1 MDKITINHKEFE
13 TDLFTLSFPVDM
25 EREYQDVYFQKSL
38 RHNRAALLLA
48 IFFFSMFGFLDAWL
62 VPTAKEKLW
71 IIRYALFF
79 PFTFGVFLFSF
90 SQNFKKYVHV
100 SLAAVVLFA
109 GLGVNAMILLA
120 PLQEIH
126 SYYAGLILI
135 LFYGYAFIKI
145 RFVWVTLACW
155 IIVVSYEIIAI
166 WLTQTP
172 IPILLNN
179 NFFFLTANIF
189 GMFAAYSI
197 ELYSRKDFSQSQLL
211 EEERKKI
218 EAANKGLGKRVAEG
232 TKKIKKANDE
242 LRQEIEVRKS
252 AEVGLRESEAKYR
265 SIIENIEEGYFE
277 VDLKG
282 DMTFLNESLCKI
294 SGYTRDELLGMNN
307 RIYTTPA
314 SSKKMYRVF
323 SEIFEEG
330 KPGKITDYEVIKID
344 GTRGVFELSASLLR
358 DRSSNPTGFKGVVR
372 DITERKRAE
381 EELKRS
387 KESAEAAN
395 RAKSE
400 FLANMSHELRTPLNH
415 IIGFTELVVDKRM
428 GDLNLTQEEYLNDAL
443 QSSKHLLS
451 LINDILDLAKVEAG
465 KVLLKPSLVNL
476 GMIMENSLNMFR
488 ENAVAH
494 GIHLSLNIGGIP
506 EIISADEKM
515 LKQVFYNLL
524 SNAVKFTP
532 DGGEVK
538 LSARHLSLENN
549 PLIREKITG
558 VQGFDPDGNG
568 SGKHQNFIEFSVSD
582 NGVGVKPEDWE
593 RIFGRFEQ
601 ADGTVGKRF
610 QGSGLGLPL
619 ARSLVELHYG
629 RLWVES
635 EGEGKG
641 STFRFLIPTPQLSSQ
656 T

>member
-1 MDKITINHKEFE
+1 
-13 TDLFTLSFPVDM
+13 
-25 EREYQDVYFQKSL
+25 
-38 RHNRAALLLA
+38 
-48 IFFFSMFGFLDAWL
+48 
-62 VPTAKEKLW
+62 
-71 IIRYALFF
+71 
-79 PFTFGVFLFSF
+79 
-90 SQNFKKYVHV
+90 
-100 SLAAVVLFA
+100 
-109 GLGVNAMILLA
+109 MILLA
-120 PLQEIH
+120 PHQEIH

-145 RFVWVTLACW
+145 KFVWVTLACW
-155 IIVVSYEIIAI
+155 IIVVSYEIVAI

-172 IPILLNN
+172 IPILINN

-197 ELYSRKDFSQSQLL
+197 ELYSRKDFAQSQLL
-211 EEERKKI
+211 EAERKKV
-218 EAANKGLGKRVAEG
+218 EAANKGLEKRVAEG
-232 TKKIKKANDE
+232 TKQIKRANDE
-242 LRQEIEVRKS
+242 LRQEIEERKG
-252 AEVGLRESEAKYR
+252 AEEGLRESEAKYR
-265 SIIENIEEGYFE
+265 NIIENIEEGYFE

-282 DMTFLNESLCKI
+282 DMTFINESLCKI
-294 SGYTRDELLGMNN
+294 SGYTRDELLGMSN
-307 RIYTTPA
+307 RVYTTPE
-314 SSKKMYRVF
+314 SSRKMYRVF
-323 SEIFEEG
+323 NEIFKEG
-330 KPGKITDYEVIKID
+330 KSGKITDYELIKKD
-344 GTRGVFELSASLLR
+344 RTRGVFELSASLLR
-358 DRSSNPTGFKGVVR
+358 DRSSNPTGFRGIVR

-428 GDLNLTQEEYLNDAL
+428 GDLNPKQEEYLNDAL
-443 QSSKHLLS
+443 QGSKHLLA
-451 LINDILDLAKVEAG
+451 LINDILDLAKLEAG
-465 KVLLKPSLVNL
+465 KLELEPSMVNL
-476 GMIMENSLNMFR
+476 RTIMENSLNMFR
-488 ENAVAH
+488 ENAAAH
-494 GIHLSLNIGGIP
+494 DIHISLNIDGIS

-549 PLIREKITG
+549 PLIREKMTEI
-558 VQGFDPDGNG
+558 QGLNPNGNG
-568 SGKHQNFIEFSVSD
+568 TGTHENYIEFSVSD
-582 NGVGVKPEDWE
+582 NGVGVKPEDQE

-619 ARSLVELHYG
+619 ARSLVELHNG

-635 EGEGKG
+635 KGEGKG
-641 STFRFLIPTPQLSSQ
+641 ATFRFLIPAVRPSTR

>member
-1 MDKITINHKEFE
+1 
-13 TDLFTLSFPVDM
+13 M

-38 RHNRAALLLA
+38 RHNRMALLLG
-48 IFFFSMFGFLDAWL
+48 IFFFSMFGLLDAWL

-71 IIRYALFF
+71 IIRYALFL
-79 PFTFGVFLFSF
+79 PLTFGVFLFSF
-90 SQNFKKYVHV
+90 SRNFKRYVHV
-100 SLAAVVLFA
+100 LLAAVVLLA

-120 PLQEIH
+120 PHEEIH

-145 RFVWVTLACW
+145 RFVWVTLAGW
-155 IIVVSYEIIAI
+155 IIVVSYEIVAI

-172 IPILLNN
+172 IPILVNN

-197 ELYSRKDFSQSQLL
+197 ELYSRKDFAQSQLL
-211 EEERKKI
+211 EAERKKV
-218 EAANKGLGKRVAEG
+218 EAANKGLEKRVAEG
-232 TKKIKKANDE
+232 TKQIIKANDE
-242 LRQEIEVRKS
+242 LKQEIRERKS

-282 DMTFLNESLCKI
+282 EMTFINESLCKI
-294 SGYTRDELLGMNN
+294 SGYTRDELLGMSN
-307 RIYTTPA
+307 RVYTTPE

-323 SEIFEEG
+323 NEIFKEG
-330 KPGKITDYEVIKID
+330 KSGKITDYELIKKD
-344 GTRGVFELSASLLR
+344 GTKGVFELSASLLR
-358 DRSSNPTGFKGVVR
+358 DRSSNPTGFRGVVR

-428 GDLNLTQEEYLNDAL
+428 GDLNPKQEEYLNDAL
-443 QSSKHLLS
+443 QGSKHLLA

-465 KVLLKPSLVNL
+465 KLELEPSRVNL
-476 GMIMENSLNMFR
+476 RTIMENSLNMFR
-488 ENAVAH
+488 ENAAAH
-494 GIHLSLNIGGIP
+494 DIHLSLNIDGIS

-538 LSARHLSLENN
+538 LSARNLSLENT
-549 PLIREKITG
+549 PLVSEKLTAAP
-558 VQGFDPDGNG
+558 GFDTDGNG
-568 SGKHQNFIEFSVSD
+568 SGNHENFIEFSVSD
-582 NGVGVKPEDWE
+582 NGVGVKPEDLE

-619 ARSLVELHYG
+619 ARSLVELHNG

-641 STFRFLIPTPQLSSQ
+641 STFRFLVPVVLPSTR

>member
-1 MDKITINHKEFE
+1 
-13 TDLFTLSFPVDM
+13 
-25 EREYQDVYFQKSL
+25 
-38 RHNRAALLLA
+38 
-48 IFFFSMFGFLDAWL
+48 
-62 VPTAKEKLW
+62 
-71 IIRYALFF
+71 
-79 PFTFGVFLFSF
+79 
-90 SQNFKKYVHV
+90 
-100 SLAAVVLFA
+100 
-109 GLGVNAMILLA
+109 MILLA
-120 PLQEIH
+120 PHQEIH

-145 RFVWVTLACW
+145 RFVWVTLAGW
-155 IIVVSYEIIAI
+155 IIVVSYEIVAI

-172 IPILLNN
+172 IPILINN

-197 ELYSRKDFSQSQLL
+197 ELYSRKDFAQSQLL
-211 EEERKKI
+211 EAERKKV
-218 EAANKGLGKRVAEG
+218 EAANKGLEKRVAEG
-232 TKKIKKANDE
+232 TKQIKRANDE
-242 LRQEIEVRKS
+242 LRQEIEERKG
-252 AEVGLRESEAKYR
+252 AEKDLRESEARYR

-282 DMTFLNESLCKI
+282 DMTFINGSLCKI
-294 SGYTRDELLGMNN
+294 SGYTRDELLGMSN
-307 RIYTTPA
+307 RVYTTPE

-323 SEIFEEG
+323 NEIFKEG
-330 KPGKITDYEVIKID
+330 QSGKITDYELIKKD

-358 DRSSNPTGFKGVVR
+358 DRSSNPTGFRGIVR

-387 KESAEAAN
+387 KKSAEAAN

-428 GDLNLTQEEYLNDAL
+428 GDLNPKQEEYLNDAL
-443 QSSKHLLS
+443 QGSKHLLA

-465 KVLLKPSLVNL
+465 KLELKPSMVNL
-476 GMIMENSLNMFR
+476 RTIMENSLNMFR
-488 ENAVAH
+488 ENAAAH
-494 GIHLSLNIGGIP
+494 DIHISLNIEGISD
-506 EIISADEKM
+506 IISADEKM

-538 LSARHLSLENN
+538 LSARHLSLENA
-549 PLIREKITG
+549 PLIREKITP

-568 SGKHQNFIEFSVSD
+568 SGKHENFIEFSVSD
-582 NGVGVKPEDWE
+582 NGVGVKPEDRE

-619 ARSLVELHYG
+619 ARSLVELHNG
-629 RLWVES
+629 QLWVES
-635 EGEGKG
+635 KGEGKG
-641 STFRFLIPTPQLSSQ
+641 STFRFLIPAVLPSTR